1 MRAVAVASAASLA
14 ATRAVQTDLTLDRLE
29 EIETRSSAEME
40 VQSAKIDELTRRL
53 TTSQKSID
61 TQKET
66 ITRCLSVVKVMTFF
80 IKNFIRIS

>member
-1 MRAVAVASAASLA
+1 M
-14 ATRAVQTDLTLDRLE
+14 DRLE

-66 ITRCLSVVKVMTFF
+66 INRCLSVVKVIAIYLFF
-80 IKNFIRIS
+80 VRR